1 MPKKYTRKE
10 RGRQNEMY
18 GRGAKK
24 LPPRMLPS
32 KGDVDLS
39 CEFYIKLGAGEA
51 EAVHQTAQDIVTAY
65 RSLTDIPVSL
75 KSVTFSVKA
84 IRIRRNERV
93 KQLSIDTRNGDMREG
108 KGKKR
113 KGKGKG
119 QLPQGQ
125 KNFTEWT
132 NTIFYCPREV
142 PPSDLEFLVLS

>member
-1 MPKKYTRKE
+1 MPKSYTCKE
-10 RGRQNEMY
+10 RGRQNEMLY

-24 LPPRMLPS
+24 LPPRML
-32 KGDVDLS
+32 
-39 CEFYIKLGAGEA
+39 
-51 EAVHQTAQDIVTAY
+51 
-65 RSLTDIPVSL
+65 
-75 KSVTFSVKA
+75 
-84 IRIRRNERV
+84 RV

-142 PPSDLEFLVLS
+142 PPSDLEFLEDQKGVRKLRRNPKIIPLQNFIPSPIIPSGVIESDSSESDSEPDD